1 MLCLD
6 FIIPKNSRKVLFVV
20 VQYIYGK
27 EREADVRNL
36 IEYKVYVGSIDFFR
50 RMNFYGKVKKGA
62 VRFLGTAP
70 NYRFSGGSRLL
81 ERYGCSRTAVV
92 AFDSCFVH
100 GLHPEVIGSRR

>member
-36 IEYKVYVGSIDFFR
+36 IEYKVYVGSIDF
-50 RMNFYGKVKKGA
+50 
-62 VRFLGTAP
+62 
-70 NYRFSGGSRLL
+70 
-81 ERYGCSRTAVV
+81 
-92 AFDSCFVH
+92 
-100 GLHPEVIGSRR
+100 